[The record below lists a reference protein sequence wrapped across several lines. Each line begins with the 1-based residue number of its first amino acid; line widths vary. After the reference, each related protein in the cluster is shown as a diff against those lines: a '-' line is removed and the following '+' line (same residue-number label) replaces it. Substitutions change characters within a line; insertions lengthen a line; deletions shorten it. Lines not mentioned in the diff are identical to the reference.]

1 MGKLVETEAVRLRQ
15 AFKNLQPLQRL
26 LRVTLLFCPHNAMSS
41 DYPTLA
47 EAMALEAI
55 QGLPARCDGLEGS
68 AKRVLHLNKPPPA
81 DRR

>member
-47 EAMALEAI
+47 EAMALERSKAS
-55 QGLPARCDGLEGS
+55 QPAVTGS
-68 AKRVLHLNKPPPA
+68 KASLR
-81 DRR
+81 